1 MIRYQEKDFTLFE
14 SQLYQTTSIVIHADD
29 CIVIV
34 DPNLLPIEVEEIRQF
49 VNEIKDSRPIYLLF
63 THSHWDHIIGYGVFP
78 EATVIARDVFKDRE
92 DKENILKQLK
102 DFDVKHYI
110 SRDYPNIYPHVDIV
124 VYEEGQ
130 VLEIGNTSLTFY
142 KADGHCDD
150 AIFIVV
156 EPLGLWIAGDYFSDV
171 ETPSIHQSNEAYVE
185 TLEKT
190 ESILEN
196 HDIRFLI
203 TGHGKMADS
212 KEEILKR
219 KLESLNYI
227 EETKTK
233 TQ

>member
-14 SQLYQTTSIVIHADD
+14 SQLYQTTSIVIHTDD

-49 VNEIKDSRPIYLLF
+49 VNGIKDNRPIYLLF

-92 DKENILKQLK
+92 DKENILQQLK

-110 SRDYPNIYPHVDIV
+110 SRDYPIIYPHVDIV
-124 VYEEGQ
+124 VYKEGQ
-130 VLEIGNTSLTFY
+130 VLEFGHTSLTFY

-150 AIFIVV
+150 GLFIVV

-171 ETPSIHQSNEAYVE
+171 ENPSIQSNEAFVE

-190 ESILEN
+190 KSILEN

-203 TGHGKMADS
+203 TGHGQMADS

-219 KLESLNYI
+219 KLESLKYI
-227 EETKTK
+227 EEMKTK